1 MTHSIAYDIF
11 ELAKDLKEANVSEKK
26 INAFVKFEKAK
37 DEHLLNN
44 LATKKDIEDLKVSTK
59 KDIEDLKVSTKKD
72 IEDLKVSTKKDIEDL
87 KVSTKKDL
95 EISIAIVKRDI
106 IICLGAINTALA
118 GIIIAIMAYLK

>member
-11 ELAKDLKEANVSEKK
+11 ELAKDLKEANVSEKE

-44 LATKKDIEDLKVSTK
+44 L
-59 KDIEDLKVSTKKD
+59 
-72 IEDLKVSTKKDIEDL
+72 STKKDIEDL

>member
-11 ELAKDLKEANVSEKK
+11 ELAKDLKEANVSEKE

-59 KDIEDLKVSTKKD
+59 HDIALVQKDIKALETSLKKD
-72 IEDLKVSTKKDIEDL
+72 IMWIKTIGGLFG
-87 KVSTKKDL
+87 
-95 EISIAIVKRDI
+95 SII
-106 IICLGAINTALA
+106 LGAL
-118 GIIIAIMAYLK
+118 GILLSR

>member
-11 ELAKDLKEANVSEKK
+11 ELAKDLKEANVSEKE

-44 LATKKDIEDLKVSTK
+44 LSTK